1 MVGIHN
7 MTPEEYQ
14 EIYPEQKYAISLAT
28 LNNPHNPQK
37 IASSIVLFAEDTAYN
52 FAGPFPGGYAVFT
65 MMDFRIS
72 SVLYRKDR
80 KHRKSP
86 IVNVTRHLAKAGSDS
101 IPCEDFPIQIAA
113 YGNDDAA
120 YSAEFKTLREAIEV
134 WNILLENQPL
144 HFKNDFLP
152 FGFHGMW

>member
-1 MVGIHN
+1 

-28 LNNPHNPQK
+28 LNNTHNPQK
-37 IASSIVLFAEDTAYN
+37 IASSIVLFTEDTAYN

-80 KHRKSP
+80 KHRKHRKHRKSP
-86 IVNVTRHLAKAGSDS
+86 TVNVIRHLAKAGSDS
-101 IPCEDFPIQIAA
+101 VPC
-113 YGNDDAA
+113 
-120 YSAEFKTLREAIEV
+120 
-134 WNILLENQPL
+134 
-144 HFKNDFLP
+144 
-152 FGFHGMW
+152 